1 MDYGFGF
8 SPCNPISIS
17 PKMICHTYH
26 INMQLYC
33 CFIPNIICLMFY
45 IYLKLYNLIFYI
57 YISAR
62 NYWLQLIIIMPLQS
76 PHLTLSLYDY
86 DIVLTIFVVF
96 FSWELPTLI
105 TSIVTKCS
113 SFQKSFSNV
122 QIYN

>member
-1 MDYGFGF
+1 M
-8 SPCNPISIS
+8 
-17 PKMICHTYH
+17 
-26 INMQLYC
+26 
-33 CFIPNIICLMFY
+33 CLMFY

-122 QIYN
+122 QIYIFIYKYKNIITACFACQKVTINDVLL